1 MILLKYIFKI
11 ETKINP
17 KYWDENLL
25 QSPSSTFYQS
35 VGHLTSTSDQYFPVF
50 ISILNENNDIVG
62 QLGINII
69 QTTVLYSSSIFESLL
84 KIIKKITTRGSWSYG
99 PIIHSTNNSERIQIL
114 KTIIE
119 AIDFVS
125 KKYNLVFVSGD
136 TSPFDNLIDEEYK
149 KEFLKNGYEL
159 QERVTFVS
167 NLNKTLDELWN
178 KISKT
183 ARGDITRSERKKIS
197 VKKIDN
203 YDEFK
208 KYSKLFHNWAKTKGL
223 VLKNSDLEN
232 DRLYNNIK
240 NGFETYLLAYDDDE
254 LISALRISHFNHIG
268 LANFVISSYSKS
280 TSLGGSLLS
289 WKALEWAKKNG
300 MHYYDFTGGPLEA
313 LDDINKTRGSSLL
326 FYKKKW
332 GGDQIVHYGVI
343 KPQKKFHY
351 VIYKLLFN
359 LIKYYHDSK
368 GTRS

>member
-1 MILLKYIFKI
+1 MKYNFKI
-11 ETKINP
+11 ETEINS
-17 KYWDENLL
+17 KLWDENLL
-25 QSPSSTFYQS
+25 QSKSSTFYQS
-35 VGHLTSTSDQYFPVF
+35 IEHLTSTSDQYFPVY

-69 QTTVLYSSSIFESLL
+69 QTTVLYSSSLFESLL

-114 KTIIE
+114 KIIIE
-119 AIDFVS
+119 AIDFIS

-232 DRLYNNIK
+232 NRLYNNIK
-240 NGFETYLLAYDDDE
+240 NGFETYLLAYDDNE
-254 LISALRISHFNHIG
+254 LISALRISHFNHIA
-268 LANFVISSYSKS
+268 LANFVVSSYSKS
-280 TSLGGSLLS
+280 TSLGGPLLS
-289 WKALEWAKKNG
+289 WKVLEWAKQNG

-313 LDDINKTRGSSLL
+313 IDGIDKTRESSLL

-332 GGDQIVHYGVI
+332 GGDQIIHYGVI

-359 LIKYYHDSK
+359 LIRYYHDFKSK
-368 GTRS
+368 NT